1 MRVVLI
7 RCNLFHSPS
16 VLLQRPVAG
25 TRFLTS
31 SPVGTCSWGV
41 TKHRNGME
49 RNGIYRNKPEYTGT
63 RRNDAGMDKNGTGMY
78 RNEPE

>member
-1 MRVVLI
+1 MNSTVYDI
-7 RCNLFHSPS
+7 PS
-16 VLLQRPVAG
+16 G
-25 TRFLTS
+25 
-31 SPVGTCSWGV
+31 GV

-63 RRNDAGMDKNGTGMY
+63 RQNDTGMDKNGTGMY